1 MGQPGHQAPARIL
14 CALCVLCGALSPL
27 AAEPVR
33 VADLSQ
39 DGVKLVVD
47 AEPPAIDLGR
57 DFFVT
62 LTLTAPPGA
71 AATLPDLRERFRGFR
86 VAEDFSEAPVS
97 DADGRTTYVTRWR
110 LEPDPCAKGDEK
122 RRYRLA
128 PFVVTA
134 GDVKFVTRGPV
145 LFAPP
150 APREPVTGGIEI
162 DPKPDA
168 PPFSWKTAG
177 IYAAVSVG
185 VLLVLMVLYYVF
197 RKIRQAVRVYRMSPI
212 ERAFYELDKLLRKGL
227 PGRGLYKDF
236 YVELTMVVRRY
247 IERQYGVRA
256 PHLTTDEFL
265 REAGANAKFTETSLA
280 ELKVFLESADLVKFA
295 GLEATPEMADGATGK
310 ARGYLTADAQ
320 QRKEAGK

>member
-1 MGQPGHQAPARIL
+1 MKRIL
-14 CALCVLCGALSPL
+14 CALCVLCGSAFPLS
-27 AAEPVR
+27 AEPVR

-39 DGVKLVVD
+39 DGIELVMD

-62 LTLTAPPGA
+62 LTMKTPPGVKA
-71 AATLPDLRERFRGFR
+71 SLPDLRERFRGFT
-86 VAEDFSEAPVS
+86 VAEDFSEDPVTG
-97 DADGRTTYVTRWR
+97 ADGHTTYVARWR
-110 LEPDPCAKGDEK
+110 LLPDPCAAGEEK

-134 GDVKFVTRGPV
+134 GDVSFFTQPVFFAPPEPRGPV
-145 LFAPP
+145 AG
-150 APREPVTGGIEI
+150 EIEI
-162 DPKPDA
+162 DPQPDA
-168 PPFSWKTAG
+168 PPFSWKMLG
-177 IYAAVSVG
+177 LYAVALVG
-185 VLLVLMVLYYVF
+185 ALLVLTILYYVF

-212 ERAFYELDKLLRKGL
+212 ERALYELEKLLRKGL

-265 REAGANAKFTETSLA
+265 REAGTNAKFTQSSLA

-310 ARGYLTADAQ
+310 ARGYLTTDAQ
-320 QRKEAGK
+320 KQKEGRK